1 MLKPSPLDPNYKEQM
16 DAWKKDPH
24 SFGFLL
30 DESGKN
36 TLPSDWK
43 EVPLVI
49 APTDEKGLEAKLDAE
64 TAPEIKT
71 KKIKG

>member
-1 MLKPSPLDPNYKEQM
+1 MLKPSPLDPNYKQQM

-36 TLPSDWK
+36 TLPPDWK
-43 EVPLVI
+43 EVPLNI
-49 APTDEKGLEAKLDAE
+49 APTDAKGMAALEAE
-64 TAPEIKT
+64 TAPAKSKKT
-71 KKIKG
+71 KE